1 MSDDEPTT
9 RGTEAARW
17 QRVLLKLSGEAF
29 AGPLEHG
36 IHGPTVRAIAEDIVA
51 AARQFNVDIAV
62 VVGAGN
68 IWRGIHGAGEGMDR
82 AQADYMGMLATVM
95 NALALQ
101 DTLEQL
107 GQPTRVQSAIEMHQ
121 IAEPY
126 IRRRATRHLEKG
138 RVVIF
143 GAGTGHPFFTTDTTA
158 ALRAVEIEAGV
169 VLKGTHGGV
178 DGIYSDDPR
187 TNPDAVKLDHVSYMR
202 VLNEGL
208 KVMDS
213 TAITLCM
220 DNELP
225 IVVFDLM
232 GDNNLQSLLRGES
245 VGTLVDDEE

>member
-9 RGTEAARW
+9 RGTEPARW
-17 QRVLLKLSGEAF
+17 KRVLLKLSGEAF

-51 AARQFNVDIAV
+51 TQRQFDVDIAV

-143 GAGTGHPFFTTDTTA
+143 GAGTGNPFFTTDTTA

-187 TNPDAVKLDHVSYMR
+187 TNPDAEKLDHVSYMR

-220 DNELP
+220 DNDLP

-232 GDNNLQSLLRGES
+232 GDGNLQSLLRGQP
-245 VGTLVDDEE
+245 VGTLVNDEE

>member
-1 MSDDEPTT
+1 M
-9 RGTEAARW
+9 
-17 QRVLLKLSGEAF
+17 LLKLSGEGL
-29 AGPLEHG
+29 AGSQGFG
-36 IHGPTVRAIAEDIVA
+36 IHPGVLARVAGQIREVHEAGVQTSIVLGGGNIIRGMSA
-51 AARQFNVDIAV
+51 AAQ
-62 VVGAGN
+62 
-68 IWRGIHGAGEGMDR
+68 GMDR

-143 GAGTGHPFFTTDTTA
+143 GAGTGNPFFTTDTTA

-220 DNELP
+220 DNDLP

>member
-1 MSDDEPTT
+1 M
-9 RGTEAARW
+9 
-17 QRVLLKLSGEAF
+17 
-29 AGPLEHG
+29 
-36 IHGPTVRAIAEDIVA
+36 
-51 AARQFNVDIAV
+51 
-62 VVGAGN
+62 
-68 IWRGIHGAGEGMDR
+68 
-82 AQADYMGMLATVM
+82 
-95 NALALQ
+95 
-101 DTLEQL
+101 
-107 GQPTRVQSAIEMHQ
+107 
-121 IAEPY
+121 
-126 IRRRATRHLEKG
+126 
-138 RVVIF
+138 
-143 GAGTGHPFFTTDTTA
+143 
-158 ALRAVEIEAGV
+158 
-169 VLKGTHGGV
+169 LKGTHGGV